1 MIATF
6 EITVQRCLEF
16 DVFPVVVEFLQK
28 GQTLPV
34 RTEARLTLSAADIEE
49 LASQTKATDYGTQLG
64 RALFS
69 GEILR
74 AFDRATAQANGRLH
88 VLLSIEAPELRSLHW
103 EWLCIP
109 AGETFRP
116 IAQDQRFPFCIFQA
130 SQVDRHFLPFGRRDL
145 RMLIVDASPNG
156 LEKYNLEPFD
166 EARALET
173 VTKVLGD
180 KVPYEVL
187 SVREDLPGRVGPP
200 TLGQICERLTTRR
213 FTLLHIIAHGRF
225 NREGET
231 LLYLANESGDV
242 HAIPAKEVLARLAQ
256 VVTLPHFIFLA
267 VCESAKP
274 EAEAA
279 LGGLGQ
285 RLVRD
290 LGTPAVLAMTRKVS
304 HFLAYELTKRF
315 YPQLFEH
322 GEVERALVEACA
334 GLVGQTDLSVPA
346 LYSRL
351 RGKPLFSDELH
362 GRDMTGAEITFGLD
376 RMMELSVER
385 APILLPRLLSL
396 TNQIRSALGV
406 PPRELPAH
414 AAALREVPRATPAP
428 TKSDAP
434 RPQGKFRSSARIFS
448 RTLFGDTA
456 ADGAAPSS
464 TATTSAAGSAAATAA
479 ATATATPAR
488 TAGVVAV
495 SPPGTQTPALSKFRG
510 SRGRGATM
518 VTDVASLSS
527 EGKASLQRALAEV
540 DALCLQVIDMPFAA
554 VALDKKV
561 PTYVAQCPFPG
572 MRAFGID
579 DQRYFFGRDALIQ
592 ALETRLRRTPFLAV
606 LGASG
611 SGKSSVVRA
620 GLLPRLQ
627 RDTPTLQP
635 LIITPGTDP
644 YSALTVALERVRGAE
659 EPGST
664 RRAIVVVDQFE
675 ELFTL
680 CPREKRKP
688 FLDLLVK
695 LPPAIP
701 VILTM
706 RADFWGECAEH
717 AELRRLMQES
727 QELVP
732 PMTGHELRGAIEQ
745 QARSVNLRFEANLSD
760 KIIDHI
766 GNEPGAM
773 PLLQHALMKLWERR
787 YGTWLSSAE
796 YDSLGGVQRAI
807 AETADSIYNAADE
820 DDQARMR
827 TVFVRLTRVD
837 DSAPSGESGR
847 DTRQRVPRNDLVP
860 AGMAAEPYLALIQRL
875 TDARLLVT
883 NVNPATQQE
892 EVEVIH
898 DALIRHWPRLLAWLE
913 EQRDSVA
920 LREALSK
927 AAREWKRRGQNLQ
940 WLVHSGSRLKE
951 CVDLVGRFPGLFNR
965 VEVEYLRGCQRQAQR
980 MRWGWGALLCGLL
993 LSVAAVSL
1001 LAVKHRRE
1009 QQRGDTKLLAE
1020 QQAKEWVQGRQAGV
1034 LATLLAM
1041 ESGARLRPLSQG
1053 LLGVFPF
1060 LKHHVTPPGAALS
1073 GLRDGLMVSTYVQPL
1088 IPAHAGAIQGLALSP
1103 EGSVAA
1109 TVGSDKQLRTFDL
1122 GRGTLLHATALADV
1136 PNAVAFSGKG
1146 DRIVV
1151 GDDRGAIN
1159 LYDRQRGTLLST
1171 LQQAQSAVFV
1181 LAVRDELLAAG
1192 TSDGEVLVFNLDT
1205 DSLQARLAGH
1215 QGRVLALVFSASGDQ
1230 VVSGGQDGTLR
1241 FWDLQQKKPKARV
1254 VPAHQGAVTSLALL
1268 QRGGVIVSGGE
1279 DHLVRRWRLDDAS
1292 PMPGVWTVPS
1302 PVSALAVSREDRL
1315 AVGDT
1320 EGTSTVWQ
1328 LGVRNPLW
1336 RFADDAKGK
1345 AVAVVSGLAFSP
1357 QGMKLVSASTDGLLR
1372 VWNTP
1377 QQPVVSSLRDHDG
1390 AVTHMEWSPD
1400 GRRILTAGTDRHL
1413 RVYDVNTQA
1422 TIHDLQ
1428 DDDAAAAAASFSPP
1442 GEILVLTRKGGVRR
1456 YQEESGELLASAA
1469 LAVPR
1474 VAAAFIDRTAR
1485 RSAIAVGDN
1494 VQIWDLIAGTQ
1505 LRSFPHPQ
1513 SVNAVSVSKDG
1524 KWLATGCSDQR
1535 VRVINID
1542 RGVIERT
1549 LNISGAAIF
1558 ALRFSTDG
1566 HLLIAGGDGQRPRY
1580 WDLTQAA
1587 ATATEIPAPG
1597 SYKQVA
1603 VGFSDDGTRAWIAA
1617 SNGMITQWELR
1628 TMQPLLY
1635 LRSRHLLLRSAA
1647 LSPDGKRV
1655 LTGGNDGAARMS
1667 LIDATEIWQRGC
1679 AVLTAT
1685 ARPEDAT
1692 REEWEQA
1699 RRACAEQKP

>member
-6 EITVQRCLEF
+6 EITIQRCLEF

-49 LASQTKATDYGTQLG
+49 LASQTKATDYGTLLG

-74 AFDRATAQANGRLH
+74 AFDRATTQANGRLH
-88 VLLSIEAPELRSLHW
+88 VLLSIEAPELRPLHW

-109 AGETFRP
+109 VGETFRP

-130 SQVDRHFLPFGRRDL
+130 SQIDRHFLPFGRRDL

-242 HAIPAKEVLARLAQ
+242 QAIPAKEFLARLAQ

-290 LGTPAVLAMTRKVS
+290 LGTPSVLAMTRKVS

-334 GLVGQTDLSVPA
+334 GLIGQTDLSVPA

-351 RGKPLFSDELH
+351 RGKPLFGDELH
-362 GRDMTGAEITFGLD
+362 GRDMTGAEIIFGLD

-396 TNQIRSALGV
+396 TNQIRGALGQA
-406 PPRELPAH
+406 PRGLPAH
-414 AAALREVPRATPAP
+414 AAVLRDVPRAATDPA
-428 TKSDAP
+428 KSDGP

-448 RTLFGDTA
+448 RTLFGDHA
-456 ADGAAPSS
+456 ADGEAPRG
-464 TATTSAAGSAAATAA
+464 TATGSATGST
-479 ATATATPAR
+479 TATKPLQR
-488 TAGVVAV
+488 PAGVAV
-495 SPPGTQTPALSKFRG
+495 VGTSGPQTPALAKFRG
-510 SRGRGATM
+510 SHGRGATM
-518 VTDVASLSS
+518 VTDVASLST
-527 EGKASLQRALAEV
+527 EGKATLQRALAEV

-572 MRAFGID
+572 MRAFGVD

-611 SGKSSVVRA
+611 SGKSSIVRA

-635 LIITPGTDP
+635 LIITPGSDP

-659 EPGST
+659 ESGT
-664 RRAIVVVDQFE
+664 ARRAIVVVDQFE

-701 VILTM
+701 VVLTM

-745 QARSVNLRFEANLSD
+745 QARSANLRFEANLSD
-760 KIIDHI
+760 KIIEHI

-787 YGTWLSSAE
+787 HGTWLSSAE
-796 YDSLGGVQRAI
+796 YDDLGGVQRAI

-837 DSAPSGESGR
+837 DSATGGESGR

-898 DALIRHWPRLLAWLE
+898 DALIRHWPRLLAWIE

-927 AAREWKRRGQNLQ
+927 AAREWKRRGQNHQ

-951 CVDLVGRFPGLFNR
+951 CVELVGRFSGLFNR

-993 LSVAAVSL
+993 LSVAAVSW

-1009 QQRGDTKLLAE
+1009 QQRGDTKLQAE

-1041 ESGARLRPLSQG
+1041 ESGARLRPLCQG
-1053 LLGVFPF
+1053 LLGLFPF

-1088 IPAHAGAIQGLALSP
+1088 IPAHSGAIQGLALSP

-1109 TVGSDKQLRTFDL
+1109 TVGSDKQLRMFDL
-1122 GRGTLLHATALADV
+1122 GRGTLLHSTALSDV

-1151 GDDRGAIN
+1151 ADDRGAIS
-1159 LYDRQRGTLLST
+1159 LYDRQRGSLLST
-1171 LQQAQSAVFV
+1171 LYEAQAAVFV
-1181 LAVRDELLAAG
+1181 LAVREELMAAG
-1192 TSDGEVLVFNLDT
+1192 TAEGEVLVFNLDT
-1205 DSLQARLAGH
+1205 KALQARLVGH

-1268 QRGGVIVSGGE
+1268 PRGGVIVSGGE
-1279 DHLVRRWRLDDAS
+1279 DRMVRRWRLDEAS
-1292 PMPGVWTVPS
+1292 QMPGVWTVPS
-1302 PVSALAVSREDRL
+1302 PVSALAVSREDRV

-1320 EGTSTVWQ
+1320 EGTSTIWQ

-1345 AVAVVSGLAFSP
+1345 AVAVVSGLFFSP
-1357 QGMKLVSASTDGLLR
+1357 QGMKLISASTDGLLR

-1377 QQPVVSSLRDHDG
+1377 QQPAVSSLRDHDG
-1390 AVTHMEWSPD
+1390 AVTIMEWSPD
-1400 GRRILTAGTDRHL
+1400 GRRILTAGADRHL

-1428 DDDAAAAAASFSPP
+1428 DEEAAAAAAAFAPP
-1442 GEILVLTRKGGVRR
+1442 GEILTLTRKGGVRR

-1474 VAAAFIDRTAR
+1474 IRAAFIDRTAR
-1485 RSAIAVGDN
+1485 RSAIAVENN

-1505 LRSFPHPQ
+1505 QRSFPHPQ
-1513 SVNAVSVSKDG
+1513 PVSAVTVSADG
-1524 KWLATGCSDQR
+1524 KRLATGCSDQR
-1535 VRVINID
+1535 LRVIDID

-1549 LNISGAAIF
+1549 LNVAGATLF

-1566 HLLIAGGDGQRPRY
+1566 HHLIAGGDGQRPRY
-1580 WDLTQAA
+1580 WDLTKAD
-1587 ATATEIPAPG
+1587 ATVTEIPAPG

-1603 VGFSDDGTRAWIAA
+1603 VGFSDDGARAWVAA

-1628 TMQPLLY
+1628 AMQPLLY

-1667 LIDATEIWQRGC
+1667 LIDATELWQRGC
-1679 AVLTAT
+1679 TVLAAT